1 MTPDLKVITNLDYPE
16 HDPNPRI
23 RAAVLAQTL
32 ARVAQRN
39 AHYYISD
46 DTDKIRAAAVEAL
59 AISEEIWRLQEQ
71 CARQAQIVGKLLE
84 PWWMR
89 WSRQLWK

>member
-1 MTPDLKVITNLDYPE
+1 MTPDLRVITNPDYPL

-32 ARVAQRN
+32 ARMAQRN
-39 AHYYISD
+39 K
-46 DTDKIRAAAVEAL
+46 DTDILRAAAVEAL